1 MLEVRVTVVRRA
13 IGGVLAAILAT
24 TGTAAVAAAAPA
36 PAAGDEPI
44 VVDGVVRDNVDNA
57 HSPKMTDELI
67 KEGVGT
73 ARVSAAEVQG
83 IDIASHQHPNNAAIN
98 WSQVAG
104 AGFRFAGIKS
114 TEGDYYQNPYYV
126 GDRANASTAGLYTFA
141 YHFAIPNVSGGA
153 AQADYMLNQAGYRQD
168 GHTLPPA
175 LDVEANPYSDDDG
188 TNACYGLT
196 QAQMVTWIRDFVN
209 QVKRRTG
216 TDAIIYTA
224 ASWWRDCT
232 GGSSAFASYP
242 LWVASYAATP
252 NMPAGWSDYTL
263 WQYTSTGPVS
273 GIASPNTD
281 RNYVRGGEAT
291 LDELATQASE
301 PSGYTAADPVRVL
314 DTRNAIGTSTRTPL
328 GAGGSVTLDL
338 SGRLP
343 ATATGVVL
351 NVTAITT
358 SASFVTVWP
367 NGSPRPGVSNLNVG
381 ADEIRSNLVTVQVP
395 PDRKIRLFNNS
406 GSTHVLADL
415 AGWYATDAAG
425 LHTPLASQRVL
436 DTRAGGGAPIGQ
448 AATYTLN
455 LSAAVPADATAVTL
469 NLTGVNSSR
478 ATYISA
484 WPTGQPRPDVSNL
497 NLKGVEPTPILA
509 TVKLGADQ
517 SVNFYNNSGT
527 IHLLVDVA
535 GYYSPSSG
543 SKFVAVAPRRL
554 LDTRSNPVTWVP
566 ATGGGSAVTLDTYGQ
581 PGTTGSVVNVTGVG
595 PSTSTFVAVIPKTS
609 PTPTRPNSSNL
620 NLVAGQT
627 VSNLVSTAVSPTSQL
642 WLYNGFGSVNLIADL
657 AGYFVP

>member
-1 MLEVRVTVVRRA
+1 MTVVRRA
-13 IGGVLAAILAT
+13 IGGVLAAILAA
-24 TGTAAVAAAAPA
+24 TGTAAVAVTPA
-36 PAAGDEPI
+36 SAAGDEPI
-44 VVDGVVRDNVDNA
+44 VVDGVVRDNVDNS
-57 HSPKMTDELI
+57 HSPRMTAEMS
-67 KEGVGT
+67 KGGT
-73 ARVSAAEVQG
+73 GTPKVSADEVQG
-83 IDIASHQHPNNAAIN
+83 IDVASHQHPNNALIN

-104 AGFRFAGIKS
+104 AGYRFSGIKS

-126 GDRANASTAGLYTFA
+126 GDRANASAAGLYTFA
-141 YHFAIPNVSGGA
+141 YHFAIPSATGGA

-168 GHTLPPA
+168 GRTLPPA
-175 LDVEANPYSDDDG
+175 LDVEYNPYDDG
-188 TNACYGLT
+188 TNTCYDLT

-216 TDAIIYTA
+216 TDAIIYTNA
-224 ASWWRDCT
+224 DWWMTCT

-242 LWVASYAATP
+242 LWVASPRATP
-252 NMPAGWSDYTL
+252 LIPTGWSNYTL
-263 WQYTSTGPVS
+263 WQYSSTGPVP
-273 GIASPNTD
+273 GIVSPNTD

-301 PSGYTAADPVRVL
+301 PSGFTAADPVRVL
-314 DTRNAIGTSTRTPL
+314 DTRNAIGTPTRTPL

-338 SGRLP
+338 AGRLP
-343 ATATGVVL
+343 ATATGAVL

-358 SASFVTVWP
+358 SASYVTVWP
-367 NGSPRPGVSNLNVG
+367 NGAPRPGVSNLNVG
-381 ADEIRSNLVTVQVP
+381 ANEIRSNLVTVQVP
-395 PDRKIRLFNNS
+395 PDRKLRLYNNS
-406 GSTHVLADL
+406 GSTHLLADL
-415 AGWYATDAAG
+415 AGWYATDATG

-448 AATYTLN
+448 GATRTLD
-455 LSAAVPADATAVTL
+455 LSAVVPADATAVTL

-484 WPTGQPRPDVSNL
+484 WPAGQPRPDVSNL
-497 NLKGVEPTPILA
+497 NLKGVDPTPILA

-517 SVNFYNNSGT
+517 SVSFYNNSGT

-543 SKFVAVAPRRL
+543 SKFVAVVPRRL

-581 PGTTGSVVNVTGVG
+581 PGTTGSVVNVTGIG

-609 PTPTRPNSSNL
+609 PSPTRPNSSNL

-627 VSNLVSTAVSPTSQL
+627 VSNLVSTAVGSNSQL